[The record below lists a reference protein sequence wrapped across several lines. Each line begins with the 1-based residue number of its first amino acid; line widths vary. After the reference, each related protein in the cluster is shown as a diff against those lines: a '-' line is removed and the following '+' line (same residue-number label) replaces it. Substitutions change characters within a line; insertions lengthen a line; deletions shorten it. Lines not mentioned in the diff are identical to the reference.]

1 MQELIKSTTKQD
13 FYRNLLVSLI
23 TLVIIMIM
31 LQYIWNNVMVK
42 YITVLKPITSFSD
55 TLLMAV
61 GLWILFK

>member
-42 YITVLKPITSFSD
+42 YITALKPITSFSD

>member
-13 FYRNLLVSLI
+13 FYRNLIVSLI
-23 TLVIIMIM
+23 TLVIIMLM
-31 LQYIWNNVMVK
+31 LQYIWNHVMVK

-55 TLLMAV
+55 TILMAV

>member
-13 FYRNLLVSLI
+13 FYRNLIVSLI

-31 LQYIWNNVMVK
+31 LQYIWNHVMVK
-42 YITVLKPITSFSD
+42 YITVLKPITSLSD
-55 TLLMAV
+55 TVLMAV